1 MEHKCERCGSTY
13 AESYFKDEYTGE
25 VICEECL
32 LKLDMITTSTETY
45 YYLDGEYIGSDAN
58 YSDLIENICD
68 NTGYKEIKEDKQ

>member
-1 MEHKCERCGSTY
+1 MEYKCERCGSTY
-13 AESYFKDEYTGE
+13 AESYFKDEYSGE

-32 LKLDMITTSTETY
+32 LELDMITTSKETY

-68 NTGYKEIKEDKQ
+68 NTSYKEIKEE